1 MPRRPSPPALVLL
14 ISVPLGLA
22 LLLGVSVVASRL
34 WVEWQWFEQF
44 SWGGVLLR
52 RWLLQLG
59 FALLGLLLGL
69 ALQRWISHFWRPDPV
84 RAGSLRF
91 GLAPLA
97 FGLSLGLLV
106 LAQLAPLA
114 LLLRLAERLVRDPF
128 DPSRLHGLAMLN
140 GLPWP
145 LLLLLAGLLLALLL
159 RPRGATRLVA
169 GMASIAA
176 ATAMGRAWGVWS
188 LRSIRIVVRP
198 V

>member
-69 ALQRWISHFWRPDPV
+69 ALQGWISSPPSPCCCGWRSGWFAIRLI
-84 RAGSLRF
+84 RAGC
-91 GLAPLA
+91 
-97 FGLSLGLLV
+97 
-106 LAQLAPLA
+106 
-114 LLLRLAERLVRDPF
+114 
-128 DPSRLHGLAMLN
+128 
-140 GLPWP
+140 
-145 LLLLLAGLLLALLL
+145 
-159 RPRGATRLVA
+159 
-169 GMASIAA
+169 
-176 ATAMGRAWGVWS
+176 MGS
-188 LRSIRIVVRP
+188 P
-198 V
+198 C